1 MTPKE
6 FKKYLERDF
15 NECVHC
21 GISDDTL
28 VPQHRKNRGHGGSKL
43 LNQSS
48 NIIVLCSEFNGR
60 IESDPNAAALARR
73 FGWKLNSWEDP
84 TEVPIHSRG
93 LYWLLDDKF
102 GRVELL
108 GYDD

>member
-28 VPQHRKNRGHGGSKL
+28 VPNHRKNRGHGGSKL

-48 NIIVLCSEFNGR
+48 NIVVMCSEFNGK
-60 IESDPNAAALARR
+60 IESVPAAADMARK
-73 FGWKLNSWEDP
+73 FGWKLSSWDDP
-84 TEVPIHSRG
+84 TEVPIYSRG
-93 LYWLLDDKF
+93 AWWLLDDNY
-102 GRVELL
+102 GRVEFLY
-108 GYDD
+108 YD